1 MSMGEREVKSA
12 ASVIS
17 IKQLQ
22 IQMKASYDRQYIK
35 PQGYASSFE
44 HRNDKDES

>member
-1 MSMGEREVKSA
+1 MMYLKA
-12 ASVIS
+12 

-35 PQGYASSFE
+35 PQGYASSFK
-44 HRNDKDES
+44 HRNDNDES